1 MSGSRSFPTS
11 SNPTSHLCNPFVD
24 NAPTAF
30 SYTPTGRAIPPS
42 SPLREPN
49 RRLASP
55 SYTPTGRV
63 VLPTSTTR
71 GSA

>member
-1 MSGSRSFPTS
+1 MSKYRTSDLASAALPTE
-11 SNPTSHLCNPFVD
+11 PAV
-24 NAPTAF
+24 F

-42 SPLREPN
+42 SSLRTPN
-49 RRLASP
+49 RRPASL

-63 VLPTSTTR
+63 VPSTPTTR

>member
-1 MSGSRSFPTS
+1 MSKYRTSDLASAALPTE
-11 SNPTSHLCNPFVD
+11 
-24 NAPTAF
+24 PTAF

-42 SPLREPN
+42 SPLRTPN
-49 RRLASP
+49 RRPVSP

-63 VLPTSTTR
+63 VLSTPSTR

>member
-1 MSGSRSFPTS
+1 MSQYR
-11 SNPTSHLCNPFVD
+11 NPAMN
-24 NAPTAF
+24 NAPTVF

-42 SPLREPN
+42 SPLRTPN
-49 RRLASP
+49 RRPASP

-63 VLPTSTTR
+63 VLSTPSTR

>member
-1 MSGSRSFPTS
+1 MSQYRSPAM
-11 SNPTSHLCNPFVD
+11 N

-30 SYTPTGRAIPPS
+30 SYTPAGWAIPPS
-42 SPLREPN
+42 SSLRTPN
-49 RRLASP
+49 RRPASL

-63 VLPTSTTR
+63 VLSTPTTR